1 MNNKDFALLAARV
14 MDGKKAQDIVVIDIQ
29 EKSSF
34 ADYLVI
40 ASGGSERQVLTLADE
55 VEEQLAKEGLLVR
68 NIEGKNGSGW
78 ILMDFGDV
86 IVNVFTKEVR
96 EKYNIE
102 KVWGDC
108 SFLDLE
114 DEQEK

>member
-1 MNNKDFALLAARV
+1 MTNKDYAMLAAKV
-14 MDGKKAQDIVVIDIQ
+14 LDDKKAVDIKVIDIS

-40 ASGGSERQVLTLADE
+40 ATGNSQRQVQSLTDDVEDKLAA
-55 VEEQLAKEGLLVR
+55 EELFVKS
-68 NIEGKNGSGW
+68 IEGKHGTGW
-78 ILMDFGDV
+78 VLMDYGDI
-86 IVNVFTKEVR
+86 IVNVFTSEMR
-96 EKYNIE
+96 DRYNIE

-114 DEQEK
+114 EI

>member
-1 MNNKDFALLAARV
+1 MTNKDYAMLAAKV
-14 MDGKKAQDIVVIDIQ
+14 LDDKKAVDIKVIDIS

-40 ASGGSERQVLTLADE
+40 ATGNSQRQVQSLTDDVEDKLAA
-55 VEEQLAKEGLLVR
+55 EELFVKS
-68 NIEGKNGSGW
+68 IEGKQGTGW
-78 ILMDFGDV
+78 VLMDYGDI
-86 IVNVFTKEVR
+86 IVNVFTSEMR
-96 EKYNIE
+96 DRYNIE

-114 DEQEK
+114 EI

>member
-1 MNNKDFALLAARV
+1 MNNRSFALLAAKTLS
-14 MDGKKAQDIVVIDIQ
+14 DKKAEDIAVIYIG

-40 ASGGSERQVLTLADE
+40 ASGTSERQVNTLVDETEDKLAD
-55 VEEQLAKEGLLVR
+55 KGLMVK
-68 NIEGKNGSGW
+68 NIEGKQNSGW

-86 IVNVFTKEVR
+86 IVNIFTRDAR

-108 SFLDLE
+108 PFLDVE
-114 DEQEK
+114 E

>member
-1 MNNKDFALLAARV
+1 MTNKEYALLAAKV
-14 MDGKKAQDIVVIDIQ
+14 LDEKKAVDIKVIDIT

-40 ASGGSERQVLTLADE
+40 ATGNSQRQVQSLTDDVEDKLAAQE
-55 VEEQLAKEGLLVR
+55 LFVKS
-68 NIEGKNGSGW
+68 IEGKNGTGW
-78 ILMDFGDV
+78 VLMDYGDI
-86 IVNVFTKEVR
+86 IVNIFTSEMR
-96 EKYNIE
+96 DRYNIE

-114 DEQEK
+114 EI

>member
-55 VEEQLAKEGLLVR
+55 VEEQLAKVGLLVR
-68 NIEGKNGSGW
+68 KIEGKNGSGW

>member
-1 MNNKDFALLAARV
+1 
-14 MDGKKAQDIVVIDIQ
+14 
-29 EKSSF
+29 
-34 ADYLVI
+34 
-40 ASGGSERQVLTLADE
+40 
-55 VEEQLAKEGLLVR
+55 
-68 NIEGKNGSGW
+68 
-78 ILMDFGDV
+78 MDFGDV